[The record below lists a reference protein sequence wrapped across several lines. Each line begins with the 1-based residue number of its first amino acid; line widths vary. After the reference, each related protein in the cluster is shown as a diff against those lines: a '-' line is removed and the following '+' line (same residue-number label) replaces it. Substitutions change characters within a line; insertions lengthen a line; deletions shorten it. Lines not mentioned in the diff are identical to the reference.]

1 MEQFEVHILGC
12 GSALPTTRH
21 NPSSQIVRVGNE
33 LFMIDCGE
41 GTQLQIRKSH
51 QHFSRIN
58 NIFISHLH
66 GDHCFGLI
74 GLISTFG
81 LLGRKHPLHI
91 YAHPMMRSLLMPQIE
106 YFCQGMQYEVILHDI
121 NPKEAA
127 VIYEDNN
134 VTVETLPLNHRIPC
148 CGFLIS
154 EKPKKRHLRGEMAE
168 YYNIPTYARQR
179 IREGE
184 DYTTPEGETIPNE
197 RLTTPPDA
205 SRRYVYCGRTSA
217 RMAKIKGRSDDM
229 LIIKGVNVFPSQIES
244 LLLGMPYVG
253 PHYELIV
260 TKKGYMDQLEIKVEL
275 LDASLLEKY
284 AELEALTHKIREKV
298 RSNLLIDAKIT
309 LAEPKSLERYVNG
322 KAKRV
327 HDLRNQ

>member
-1 MEQFEVHILGC
+1 M
-12 GSALPTTRH
+12 
-21 NPSSQIVRVGNE
+21 
-33 LFMIDCGE
+33 
-41 GTQLQIRKSH
+41 QIRKSH

-81 LLGRKHPLHI
+81 LLGRRHPLHI
-91 YAHPMMRSLLMPQIE
+91 YAHPMMRTLLMPQIE

-121 NPKEAA
+121 NPKTAGI
-127 VIYEDNN
+127 IYEDNN

-148 CGFLIS
+148 CGFIIS

-205 SRRYVYCGRTSA
+205 SRRYVYCSDTTPAPTGLIE
-217 RMAKIKGRSDDM
+217 KIRGVDLLYHEATFAESEKGRAAATFHSTAQQAAA
-229 LIIKGVNVFPSQIES
+229 V
-244 LLLGMPYVG
+244 
-253 PHYELIV
+253 
-260 TKKGYMDQLEIKVEL
+260 
-275 LDASLLEKY
+275 A
-284 AELEALTHKIREKV
+284 LEAEAKKLVIGHFSSRYDDETPLLAQAQEIFPATILAKEGLTIKI
-298 RSNLLIDAKIT
+298 
-309 LAEPKSLERYVNG
+309 
-322 KAKRV
+322 
-327 HDLRNQ
+327 